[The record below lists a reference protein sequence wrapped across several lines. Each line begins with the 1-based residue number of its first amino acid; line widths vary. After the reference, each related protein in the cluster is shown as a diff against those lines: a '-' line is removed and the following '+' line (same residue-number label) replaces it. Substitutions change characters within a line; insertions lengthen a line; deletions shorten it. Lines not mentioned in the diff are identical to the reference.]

1 MHLFWMQTK
10 FKEVEH
16 MSLRTN
22 SSVILVNMWPKNV
35 VLMNKIKNKTSKN
48 YLTSTGTCIGH
59 ILGWINFFIFYVF
72 E

>member
-1 MHLFWMQTK
+1 
-10 FKEVEH
+10 

-48 YLTSTGTCIGH
+48 YLTLTGISIGH